1 MKKVLIIVGVLLI
14 LGGGVF
20 FFLSSKNG
28 NDNKEQVVLNQT
40 LEISTKY
47 LALRY
52 QTDNVLINAKDFGS
66 YDKWKEEMS
75 KIINDW
81 QKLENEAIQLE
92 KIAETLPSQEI
103 SLQLN
108 KPIYAYDRNEISNVF
123 DKAPAGKKIAT
134 LAKYLGVDA
143 KRAQLILNQDQDQV
157 TADAWNN
164 AGDTLQKL
172 ETSAIVIKDGC
183 KVAGFVGTTVLTGGS
198 AALMTG
204 STLAKVAVVVSG
216 ADLTLEVGSDAATI
230 ALGNHNKISA
240 IANDARKITE
250 PLAGVLTIST
260 MPGNLTKGIEKLNA
274 ITFTAE
280 QINSGVQDGKII
292 GIEIPEVKI
301 ELNNKFEN
309 IKKYKTPVYV
319 SKIDPSE
326 IDKWVNENNI
336 NSQIETKTE
345 IETAL
350 NLNEITKISE
360 EKQDDSKQ
368 KLATNNSDLDGT
380 HWKGVL
386 VNVSG
391 GDGKKR
397 SNDFEITLNKD
408 GSATLNSKDQEN
420 EEEDEE
426 NGEDGL
432 PRNWSQEGNS
442 IKIFGENKE
451 SGYYVFEISGDTL
464 VFSKIVVEGKDV
476 MAGSEFMGGIAPIG
490 ILYKQ

>member
-250 PLAGVLTIST
+250 PLAGILTIST

-280 QINSGVQDGKII
+280 QINSGAQDGKII
-292 GIEIPEVKI
+292 GIEIPEV
-301 ELNNKFEN
+301 
-309 IKKYKTPVYV
+309 
-319 SKIDPSE
+319 
-326 IDKWVNENNI
+326 
-336 NSQIETKTE
+336 
-345 IETAL
+345 
-350 NLNEITKISE
+350 
-360 EKQDDSKQ
+360 
-368 KLATNNSDLDGT
+368 
-380 HWKGVL
+380 
-386 VNVSG
+386 
-391 GDGKKR
+391 
-397 SNDFEITLNKD
+397 
-408 GSATLNSKDQEN
+408 
-420 EEEDEE
+420 
-426 NGEDGL
+426 
-432 PRNWSQEGNS
+432 
-442 IKIFGENKE
+442 
-451 SGYYVFEISGDTL
+451 
-464 VFSKIVVEGKDV
+464 
-476 MAGSEFMGGIAPIG
+476 
-490 ILYKQ
+490 

>member
-1 MKKVLIIVGVLLI
+1 MKKILIIVGVLLI
-14 LGGGVF
+14 ISGGVF
-20 FFLSSKNG
+20 SFLSSKNG
-28 NDNKEQVVLNQT
+28 SDSKEQVVLDQT

-52 QTDNVLINAKDFGS
+52 QTDNVLINAEDYGS
-66 YDKWKEEMS
+66 YDKWSEEMS

-81 QKLENEAIQLE
+81 QRLEKEAIQLE
-92 KIAETLPSQEI
+92 KIAEALPSQEI
-103 SLQLN
+103 SLQL
-108 KPIYAYDRNEISNVF
+108 KRSVYAYDRNEISNVF
-123 DKAPAGKKIAT
+123 DKAPVGKKIAT
-134 LAKYLGVDA
+134 LAKHLGVDA
-143 KRAQLILNQDQDQV
+143 KRAQMILNQDQDQV

-172 ETSAIVIKDGC
+172 ETSAIVVKDGC

-204 STLAKVAVVVSG
+204 STLAKAAVVVSG

-230 ALGNHNKISA
+230 ALGNHNKISS
-240 IANDARKITE
+240 IANEARKITE
-250 PLAGVLTIST
+250 PLAGILTIST
-260 MPGNLTKGIEKLNA
+260 MPGNLTKGIQKLNA

-309 IKKYKTPVYV
+309 IKKYNAPVYV

-326 IDKWVNENNI
+326 IDKWASENNV

-350 NLNEITKISE
+350 KLNEITKVSDKKE
-360 EKQDDSKQ
+360 DDSKQ
-368 KLATNNSDLDGT
+368 KPATNNSNLEGT
-380 HWKGVL
+380 RWKGVL

-397 SNDFEITLNKD
+397 SNDFEITLNK
-408 GSATLNSKDQEN
+408 GGGVILNSKDQEDKDN
-420 EEEDEE
+420 D
-426 NGEDGL
+426 EDGL
-432 PRNWSQEGNS
+432 SRNWSLEGNS
-442 IKIFGENKE
+442 VKIFGENKE

-464 VFSKIVVEGKDV
+464 VFSKIVVEGKDI

-490 ILYKQ
+490 TLYKQ